1 MSTAQQIQNNF
12 QIVDKFHQ
20 EKVQKYT
27 DIQKQF
33 NFIETQLKLDEEAL
47 MKCISEGQMKEYS
60 EAMNEI
66 LNEYKDKVLHARN
79 ELDVTIEKHGNEM
92 KKMNN
97 VFNEASLKSMS
108 DSEKLVNDI
117 NSLTKK
123 LSQQT
128 NQSLSNAIKMTSTVQ
143 TKLDAMTNTN

>member
-1 MSTAQQIQNNF
+1 MSITQQIQNNF
-12 QIVDKFHQ
+12 QVVDKFHQ

-60 EAMNEI
+60 EEMNEI

-97 VFNEASLKSMS
+97 VFNEMSLKSMS